1 MNSIGTI
8 VTVALV
14 VAVFGLLWKQ
24 GQLTRF
30 ASFVGDTREELQKC
44 TWPNRQE
51 LAGSTLVVFVTIGL
65 LGGFTFVVDVGLT
78 YFVRLLA
85 SL

>member
-8 VTVALV
+8 VTVVLIAV
-14 VAVFGLLWKQ
+14 VFGLLWKQ
-24 GQLTRF
+24 GQLGRF
-30 ASFVGDTREELQKC
+30 GGFVSDTREELSKC

-51 LAGSTLVVFVTIGL
+51 LGGSTLVVFVTIGL
-65 LGGFTFVVDVGLT
+65 LGLFTAVVDFGLA
-78 YFVRLLA
+78 YFVRILA